1 MRLQRRSGVVIKL
14 FDLEKGIE
22 VIYQHL
28 VLSRLNMLRSE
39 PMWKREDVNYYG
51 CA

>member
-28 VLSRLNMLRSE
+28 VLSRLGDSRLNMLRFE
-39 PMWKREDVNYYG
+39 PM
-51 CA
+51 